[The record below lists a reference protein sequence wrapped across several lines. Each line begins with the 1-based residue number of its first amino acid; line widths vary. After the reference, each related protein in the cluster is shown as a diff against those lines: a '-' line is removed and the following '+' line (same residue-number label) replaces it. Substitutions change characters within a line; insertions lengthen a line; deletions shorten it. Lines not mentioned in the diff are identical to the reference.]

1 MDHIQI
7 KKDDS
12 SDLGRYCC
20 QTGQKQVFKGS
31 QYDRKD
37 RYGKNGSEKIGFS
50 RQIQASLALKL
61 RFIHVRVSVNHLID
75 HQKEQ
80 NGAFFSIIITDSPK
94 IRPVTDHHK
103 HSSGSQSDQ
112 AGYIS
117 VLPVISKGIFASSV
131 CNVEGADA
139 KISH

>member
-7 KKDDS
+7 KRMTPPIW
-12 SDLGRYCC
+12 GRYCC
-20 QTGQKQVFKGS
+20 QTSQKQVFKGN

-50 RQIQASLALKL
+50 LSDTGFPWRWKL

-80 NGAFFSIIITDSPK
+80 NGAFFSIIITDSPEDTP
-94 IRPVTDHHK
+94 RDG
-103 HSSGSQSDQ
+103 SS
-112 AGYIS
+112 
-117 VLPVISKGIFASSV
+117 
-131 CNVEGADA
+131 
-139 KISH
+139 